1 MKKIFL
7 IITLIAGLVSCGN
20 VNRQQSTD
28 NSHNHEHS
36 ADSHQHS
43 ADCSHNHE
51 HSADSHQHS
60 ASCSHDHNH
69 DAHNHEAEVH
79 NHDHAHSSQPE
90 AHSHNHEHSA
100 DCSHDHNHDHSVNS
114 QQSTVNS
121 HNHDHA
127 HSSQPE
133 AHSHNHGEGS
143 INFPIDQQ
151 KKIDFE
157 VVEVVTEPLYQ
168 VIRTSAQIVPS
179 QESEKILTAT
189 TSGIVTFESKDIV
202 HGLDVKSGQV
212 LFSIANDNMAD
223 DNLST
228 RREEVEVEYEKAKL
242 DYERKQALAE
252 DKIISESEL
261 LDAKA
266 EYLKAKKHYDNMLK
280 NYPEGKTL
288 HRATIS
294 GSIGEVLVPNN
305 SYVEAGQA
313 IMTLTQND
321 KLYLR
326 ADLQSKY
333 YPVLKDI
340 KTANIKTN
348 EGIVYTL
355 NELGGRLLSYGKTTD
370 VNNPLIPVTFE
381 VKNNGNLIPGSFV
394 EIFITAESDKMGVM
408 LPNSAIVEEMGIYCV
423 FVQTC
428 VEDFEKRIITK
439 GVTDGS
445 KTQILKGVAAGE
457 RVVSKGAVNVK
468 LAQGSA
474 ALDPHAGHVH

>member
-1 MKKIFL
+1 MKRIL
-7 IITLIAGLVSCGN
+7 LVIAIIAGLVSCR
-20 VNRQQSTD
+20 VDNRQQTTD
-28 NSHNHEHS
+28 NGHNH
-36 ADSHQHS
+36 SHQHS
-43 ADCSHNHE
+43 EA
-51 HSADSHQHS
+51 
-60 ASCSHDHNH
+60 CSHD
-69 DAHNHEAEVH
+69 
-79 NHDHAHSSQPE
+79 
-90 AHSHNHEHSA
+90 
-100 DCSHDHNHDHSVNS
+100 HDHNHDHNHS
-114 QQSTVNS
+114 QQPTANSHS
-121 HNHDHA
+121 HNHDH
-127 HSSQPE
+127 
-133 AHSHNHGEGS
+133 GEDA

-179 QESEKILTAT
+179 QEGEKILTAT
-189 TSGIVTFESKDIV
+189 TSGIVSFENKNLV
-202 HGLDVKSGQV
+202 QGLDVKAGQI
-212 LFSIANDNMAD
+212 LFSIDNDEMAD
-223 DNLST
+223 GSLAV
-228 RREEVEVEYEKAKL
+228 RRQEIEAEYEKAKAE
-242 DYERKQALAE
+242 YERKQALAE

-261 LDAKA
+261 LDAKT
-266 EYLKAKKHYDNMLK
+266 EYLKAQKYYDNMLQ

-288 HRATIS
+288 HKATITGAIS
-294 GSIGEVLVPNN
+294 EILVPNN

-313 IMTLTQND
+313 IMTLAQND

-326 ADLQSKY
+326 ADVQSKY

-340 KTANIKTN
+340 KTANVRTN
-348 EGIVYTL
+348 DGIVYTI

-370 VNNPLIPVTFE
+370 INNPLIPVTFE
-381 VKNNGNLIPGSFV
+381 IKNNGNLIPGSFV
-394 EIFITAESDKMGVM
+394 EIFITAESNKMGVM

-428 VEDFEKRIITK
+428 AEDFEKRIITK

-457 RVVSKGAVNVK
+457 RVVTKGAVNVK

>member
-7 IITLIAGLVSCGN
+7 IITLIAGLVSCRLDNG
-20 VNRQQSTD
+20 QQSTVNGHNHEHSATCNHD
-28 NSHNHEHS
+28 HNHDHSVNSQQSTVNGHNHEHS

-43 ADCSHNHE
+43 ADCSH
-51 HSADSHQHS
+51 
-60 ASCSHDHNH
+60 DHNH
-69 DAHNHEAEVH
+69 DAHNHEAE
-79 NHDHAHSSQPE
+79 A
-90 AHSHNHEHSA
+90 
-100 DCSHDHNHDHSVNS
+100 
-114 QQSTVNS
+114 

>member
-1 MKKIFL
+1 MRLIDIKNIKSIKKMKKIFL
-7 IITLIAGLVSCGN
+7 IITLIAGLVSC
-20 VNRQQSTD
+20 RLD
-28 NSHNHEHS
+28 NG
-36 ADSHQHS
+36 
-43 ADCSHNHE
+43 
-51 HSADSHQHS
+51 
-60 ASCSHDHNH
+60 
-69 DAHNHEAEVH
+69 
-79 NHDHAHSSQPE
+79 
-90 AHSHNHEHSA
+90 
-100 DCSHDHNHDHSVNS
+100 

-121 HNHDHA
+121 HNHDHSATCNHDHEGHNHDHNHDHSTHNHDHQHSESCNHDHNHEAEAHNHNHDA
-127 HSSQPE
+127 HSQQPTANSH
-133 AHSHNHGEGS
+133 AHDHGEGS

-157 VVEVVTEPLYQ
+157 VIEVVTEPLYQ

-202 HGLDVKSGQV
+202 QGKDVKSGQV
-212 LFSIANDNMAD
+212 LFSIDNDEMAD
-223 DNLST
+223 GSLEV
-228 RREEVEVEYEKAKL
+228 RRQEIEADYEKAKA
-242 DYERKQALAE
+242 DYERKLSLAE

-266 EYLKAKKHYDNMLK
+266 EYLKAQKYYDNMLK

-294 GSIGEVLVPNN
+294 GSVCEILVPNN
-305 SYVEAGQA
+305 SYVEAGQP
-313 IMTLTQND
+313 IMTLAQND
-321 KLYLR
+321 KLYIR
-326 ADLQSKY
+326 ADVQAKY

-340 KTANIKTN
+340 KTANIRTN
-348 EGIVYTL
+348 DGIVYTL
-355 NELGGRLLSYGKTTD
+355 NDLGGRLLSYGKTTD
-370 VNNPLIPVTFE
+370 INNPLIPVTFE
-381 VKNNGNLIPGSFV
+381 IKNNGNLIPGSFV

-445 KTQILKGVAAGE
+445 KTQVLKGITAGE

>member
-36 ADSHQHS
+36 A
-43 ADCSHNHE
+43 
-51 HSADSHQHS
+51 
-60 ASCSHDHNH
+60 SCSHDH
-69 DAHNHEAEVH
+69 E
-79 NHDHAHSSQPE
+79 HS
-90 AHSHNHEHSA
+90 AVSHQHSA

-133 AHSHNHGEGS
+133 AHSSQPEAHSHNHGEGS
-143 INFPIDQQ
+143 INFPVDQQ

-294 GSIGEVLVPNN
+294 GSIGEVLVTNN

>member
-1 MKKIFL
+1 MKRILLVIAIIVGL
-7 IITLIAGLVSCGN
+7 ISCGN
-20 VNRQQSTD
+20 DKAQQAA
-28 NSHNHEHS
+28 HNHN
-36 ADSHQHS
+36 HQHS
-43 ADCSHNHE
+43 E
-51 HSADSHQHS
+51 
-60 ASCSHDHNH
+60 SCTHD
-69 DAHNHEAEVH
+69 
-79 NHDHAHSSQPE
+79 
-90 AHSHNHEHSA
+90 
-100 DCSHDHNHDHSVNS
+100 HDHNHDHNHEGHDHDH
-114 QQSTVNS
+114 NHD

-127 HSSQPE
+127 THDHNHDHNHSQQPT
-133 AHSHNHGEGS
+133 ANSHSHDHGEDA
-143 INFPIDQQ
+143 ITFPVDQQ

-168 VIRTSAQIVPS
+168 VIRTSAQIIPS
-179 QESEKILTAT
+179 QEGEKILTAT

-202 HGLDVKSGQV
+202 QGKDVKSGQV
-212 LFSIANDNMAD
+212 LFSIDNDEMAD
-223 DNLST
+223 GSLEV
-228 RREEVEVEYEKAKL
+228 RRQEIEADYEKAKAE
-242 DYERKQALAE
+242 YERKQSLAE

-261 LDAKA
+261 LDAKT
-266 EYLKAKKHYDNMLK
+266 EYLKAQKYYDNMIQ

-294 GSIGEVLVPNN
+294 GSVCEILVPNN
-305 SYVEAGQA
+305 SYVESGQP
-313 IMTLTQND
+313 IMTLAQND

-326 ADLQSKY
+326 ADVQSKY

-340 KTANIKTN
+340 KTANVRTN
-348 EGIVYTL
+348 DGIVYTI

-370 VNNPLIPVTFE
+370 INNPLIPVTFE
-381 VKNNGNLIPGSFV
+381 IKNNGNLIPGSFV
-394 EIFITAESDKMGVM
+394 EIFITAESNKMGVM

-428 VEDFEKRIITK
+428 VDSFEKRIITK

-445 KTQILKGVAAGE
+445 NTQILKGVKAGE

>member
-1 MKKIFL
+1 MKRILLVIAIIVGL
-7 IITLIAGLVSCGN
+7 ISCGN
-20 VNRQQSTD
+20 DKAQQAA
-28 NSHNHEHS
+28 HNHN
-36 ADSHQHS
+36 HQHS
-43 ADCSHNHE
+43 E
-51 HSADSHQHS
+51 
-60 ASCSHDHNH
+60 SCTHDHDHDHNH
-69 DAHNHEAEVH
+69 DHDHDHDHDHETH
-79 NHDHAHSSQPE
+79 NHDH
-90 AHSHNHEHSA
+90 NHEG
-100 DCSHDHNHDHSVNS
+100 HDHSVNS
-114 QQSTVNS
+114 QQSTANS
-121 HNHDHA
+121 HDHGDGA
-127 HSSQPE
+127 
-133 AHSHNHGEGS
+133 

-179 QESEKILTAT
+179 QEGEKILTAT
-189 TSGIVTFESKDIV
+189 TSGIVSFENKNLV
-202 HGLDVKSGQV
+202 QGLDVKAGQI
-212 LFSIANDNMAD
+212 LFSIDNDEMAD
-223 DNLST
+223 GSLAV
-228 RREEVEVEYEKAKL
+228 RRQEIEAEYEKAKTE
-242 DYERKQALAE
+242 YERKQALAE

-261 LDAKA
+261 LDAKT
-266 EYLKAKKHYDNMLK
+266 EYLKAQKYYDNMLQ

-288 HRATIS
+288 HRATITGAIS
-294 GSIGEVLVPNN
+294 EILVPNN

-313 IMTLTQND
+313 IMTLAQND

-326 ADLQSKY
+326 ADVQSKY

-340 KTANIKTN
+340 KTANVRTN
-348 EGIVYTL
+348 DGIVYTI

-370 VNNPLIPVTFE
+370 INNPLIPVTFE
-381 VKNNGNLIPGSFV
+381 IKNNGNLIPGSFV
-394 EIFITAESDKMGVM
+394 EIFITAESNKMGVM

-428 VEDFEKRIITK
+428 VDSFEKRIITK

-445 KTQILKGVAAGE
+445 NTQILKGVKAGE

>member
-7 IITLIAGLVSCGN
+7 VIALIAGLVSC
-20 VNRQQSTD
+20 RLD
-28 NSHNHEHS
+28 NG
-36 ADSHQHS
+36 
-43 ADCSHNHE
+43 
-51 HSADSHQHS
+51 
-60 ASCSHDHNH
+60 
-69 DAHNHEAEVH
+69 
-79 NHDHAHSSQPE
+79 
-90 AHSHNHEHSA
+90 
-100 DCSHDHNHDHSVNS
+100 

-121 HNHDHA
+121 HNHEHSATCNHDHEGHNHDHNHEGHNHDHSAHNHEHSAACNHDHNHDHA
-127 HSSQPE
+127 
-133 AHSHNHGEGS
+133 AHSHNHQHSEGCNHDHNHNHDGHNHNHEANSQQPAAHSHDHGEGA

-189 TSGIVTFESKDIV
+189 TSGIVAFESKDIV
-202 HGLDVKSGQV
+202 QGLEVKSGQV
-212 LFSIANDNMAD
+212 LFSIDNDEMAD
-223 DNLST
+223 GSLEI
-228 RREEVEVEYEKAKL
+228 RRQEIEADYEKAKA
-242 DYERKQALAE
+242 DYERKQSLAE

-261 LDAKA
+261 LDAKT
-266 EYLKAKKHYDNMLK
+266 EYLKAQKYYDNMIQ

-294 GSIGEVLVPNN
+294 GSVCEILVPNN
-305 SYVEAGQA
+305 SYVEAGQP
-313 IMTLTQND
+313 IMTLAQND

-326 ADLQSKY
+326 ADVQSKY

-340 KTANIKTN
+340 KTANVRTN
-348 EGIVYTL
+348 DGIVYTI

-370 VNNPLIPVTFE
+370 INNPLIPVTFE
-381 VKNNGNLIPGSFV
+381 IKNNGNLIPGSFV
-394 EIFITAESDKMGVM
+394 EIFITAESNKMGVM

-423 FVQTC
+423 FVQKC
-428 VEDFEKRIITK
+428 SEDFEKRIITK

-457 RVVSKGAVNVK
+457 RVVTKGAVNVK

>member
-7 IITLIAGLVSCGN
+7 IITLLAGLVSC
-20 VNRQQSTD
+20 RLD
-28 NSHNHEHS
+28 NGHNHEHS

-43 ADCSHNHE
+43 ADCSHDHE
-51 HSADSHQHS
+51 HSADS
-60 ASCSHDHNH
+60 
-69 DAHNHEAEVH
+69 
-79 NHDHAHSSQPE
+79 HDHAHSSQPE
-90 AHSHNHEHSA
+90 AHSHNH
-100 DCSHDHNHDHSVNS
+100 DHSVNS

-121 HNHDHA
+121 
-127 HSSQPE
+127 
-133 AHSHNHGEGS
+133 HSHNHGEGS

-157 VVEVVTEPLYQ
+157 VIEVVTEPLYQ

-340 KTANIKTN
+340 KTANVKTN

-355 NELGGRLLSYGKTTD
+355 NDLGGRLLSYGKTTD

>member
-1 MKKIFL
+1 MKRILLVIAIIVGL
-7 IITLIAGLVSCGN
+7 ISCGN
-20 VNRQQSTD
+20 DKAQQAA
-28 NSHNHEHS
+28 HNHN
-36 ADSHQHS
+36 HQHS
-43 ADCSHNHE
+43 E
-51 HSADSHQHS
+51 
-60 ASCSHDHNH
+60 SCTHDH
-69 DAHNHEAEVH
+69 D
-79 NHDHAHSSQPE
+79 
-90 AHSHNHEHSA
+90 
-100 DCSHDHNHDHSVNS
+100 HDHNHDHDHDHD
-114 QQSTVNS
+114 

-127 HSSQPE
+127 THDHNHDHNHEGHNHDHDHAHSQQPA
-133 AHSHNHGEGS
+133 AHSHEAHDHGDGA
-143 INFPIDQQ
+143 ITFPVDQQ

-179 QESEKILTAT
+179 QEGEKILTAT
-189 TSGIVTFESKDIV
+189 TSGIVSFENKDLV
-202 HGLDVKSGQV
+202 QGLDVKAGQI
-212 LFSIANDNMAD
+212 LFSIDNDEMAD
-223 DNLST
+223 GSLAV
-228 RREEVEVEYEKAKL
+228 RRQEIEAEYEKAKTE
-242 DYERKQALAE
+242 YERKQALAE

-261 LDAKA
+261 LDAKT
-266 EYLKAKKHYDNMLK
+266 EYLKAQKYYDNMLQ

-288 HRATIS
+288 HRATITGAIS
-294 GSIGEVLVPNN
+294 EILVPNN

-313 IMTLTQND
+313 IMTLAQND

-326 ADLQSKY
+326 ADVQSKY

-340 KTANIKTN
+340 KTANVRTN
-348 EGIVYTL
+348 DGIVYTI

-370 VNNPLIPVTFE
+370 INNPLISVTFE
-381 VKNNGNLIPGSFV
+381 IKNNGNLIPGSFV
-394 EIFITAESDKMGVM
+394 EIFITAESNKMGVM

-428 VEDFEKRIITK
+428 VDSFEKRIITK

-445 KTQILKGVAAGE
+445 KTQILKGVTAGE

>member
-1 MKKIFL
+1 MKRILLVIAIIVGL
-7 IITLIAGLVSCGN
+7 ISCGN
-20 VNRQQSTD
+20 DKAQQAA
-28 NSHNHEHS
+28 HNHNHQHTESCTH
-36 ADSHQHS
+36 DHDHDHDHNHDHQHS
-43 ADCSHNHE
+43 DACDHNHDHE
-51 HSADSHQHS
+51 
-60 ASCSHDHNH
+60 HNH
-69 DAHNHEAEVH
+69 DAHNHEG
-79 NHDHAHSSQPE
+79 HDHAHSSQLT
-90 AHSHNHEHSA
+90 AHSH
-100 DCSHDHNHDHSVNS
+100 DHGDDAI
-114 QQSTVNS
+114 T
-121 HNHDHA
+121 
-127 HSSQPE
+127 
-133 AHSHNHGEGS
+133 
-143 INFPIDQQ
+143 FPVDQQ

-189 TSGIVTFESKDIV
+189 TSGIVTFTNNDLV
-202 HGLDVKSGQV
+202 PGLDVKSGQV
-212 LFSIANDNMAD
+212 LFSIDNEDMAD

-228 RREEVEVEYEKAKL
+228 RREEVEAEYEKAKL

-252 DKIISESEL
+252 DKIISESDL
-261 LDAKA
+261 IDART

-280 NYPEGKTL
+280 NFPEGKTL
-288 HRATIS
+288 HRASITGSIS
-294 GSIGEVLVPNN
+294 GILVPNN

-313 IMTLTQND
+313 IMTLAQNN

-326 ADLQSKY
+326 ADVQSKY

-340 KTANIKTN
+340 KTANVRTN
-348 EGIVYTL
+348 DGIVYTI
-355 NELGGRLLSYGKTTD
+355 NDLGGRLLSYGKTTD
-370 VNNPLIPVTFE
+370 INNPLIPVTFE

-428 VEDFEKRIITK
+428 VDSFEKRIVTK

-445 KTQILKGVAAGE
+445 KTQILKGVKAGE

>member
-7 IITLIAGLVSCGN
+7 VITLIAGLVSC
-20 VNRQQSTD
+20 RLD
-28 NSHNHEHS
+28 NGHNHEHS

-43 ADCSHNHE
+43 ESCSHNHDHE
-51 HSADSHQHS
+51 AEAHN
-60 ASCSHDHNH
+60 HNH
-69 DAHNHEAEVH
+69 DGHNHNHEAETH
-79 NHDHAHSSQPE
+79 NHDHAHSSQP
-90 AHSHNHEHSA
+90 AA
-100 DCSHDHNHDHSVNS
+100 
-114 QQSTVNS
+114 
-121 HNHDHA
+121 
-127 HSSQPE
+127 
-133 AHSHNHGEGS
+133 HNHGEGS

-179 QESEKILTAT
+179 QEGEKILTAT

-202 HGLDVKSGQV
+202 QGKDVKSGQV
-212 LFSIANDNMAD
+212 LFSIDNDEMAD
-223 DNLST
+223 GSLEV
-228 RREEVEVEYEKAKL
+228 RRQEIEADYEKAKAE
-242 DYERKQALAE
+242 YERKQSLAE
-252 DKIISESEL
+252 DKIISESDL
-261 LDAKA
+261 LDAKT
-266 EYLKAKKHYDNMLK
+266 EYLKAKKYYDNMIQ

-294 GSIGEVLVPNN
+294 GSVCEILVPNN

-313 IMTLTQND
+313 IMTLAQND

-326 ADLQSKY
+326 ADVQSKY

-340 KTANIKTN
+340 KTANVRTN
-348 EGIVYTL
+348 DGIVYTI

-370 VNNPLIPVTFE
+370 INNPLIPVTFE
-381 VKNNGNLIPGSFV
+381 IKNNGNLIPGSFV
-394 EIFITAESDKMGVM
+394 EIFITAESNKMGVM

-428 VEDFEKRIITK
+428 AEDFEKRIITK

-445 KTQILKGVAAGE
+445 KTQILKGVKAGE

>member
-43 ADCSHNHE
+43 ADCSHDHNHDHSVNSQQSTDNSHNHE

-60 ASCSHDHNH
+60 ASCNHDHNH

-90 AHSHNHEHSA
+90 AHSHNH
-100 DCSHDHNHDHSVNS
+100 DHSVNS

-121 HNHDHA
+121 HNH
-127 HSSQPE
+127 
-133 AHSHNHGEGS
+133 GEGS
-143 INFPIDQQ
+143 INFPVDQQ

-294 GSIGEVLVPNN
+294 GSIGEVLVTNN

>member
-1 MKKIFL
+1 MKRILLVITIIVGL
-7 IITLIAGLVSCGN
+7 ISCGN
-20 VNRQQSTD
+20 DKAQQAA
-28 NSHNHEHS
+28 NSHNHQHSESCTHDHEHNH
-36 ADSHQHS
+36 DHNHDHQHS
-43 ADCSHNHE
+43 DACDHNHE
-51 HSADSHQHS
+51 HE
-60 ASCSHDHNH
+60 HNH
-69 DAHNHEAEVH
+69 DAHNHDH
-79 NHDHAHSSQPE
+79 NHEGHDHAHSHQPV
-90 AHSHNHEHSA
+90 AHSH
-100 DCSHDHNHDHSVNS
+100 SHDHGDDAI
-114 QQSTVNS
+114 T
-121 HNHDHA
+121 
-127 HSSQPE
+127 
-133 AHSHNHGEGS
+133 
-143 INFPIDQQ
+143 FPIDQQ

-157 VVEVVTEPLYQ
+157 VVEVATEPLYQ

-202 HGLDVKSGQV
+202 QGKDVKSGQV
-212 LFSIANDNMAD
+212 LFSIDNDEMAD
-223 DNLST
+223 GSLAV
-228 RREEVEVEYEKAKL
+228 RRQKIEADYEKAKL
-242 DYERKQALAE
+242 EYERKQALAE

-261 LDAKA
+261 LDAKT
-266 EYLKAKKHYDNMLK
+266 EYLKAKKYYDNMIQ

-288 HRATIS
+288 HRATITGAIS
-294 GSIGEVLVPNN
+294 EILVPNN

-313 IMTLTQND
+313 IMTLAQND

-326 ADLQSKY
+326 ADVQSKY

-340 KTANIKTN
+340 KTANVRTN
-348 EGIVYTL
+348 DGIVYTI

-370 VNNPLIPVTFE
+370 INNPLIPVTFE
-381 VKNNGNLIPGSFV
+381 IKNNGNLIPGSFV

-428 VEDFEKRIITK
+428 VDSFEKRIITK

-445 KTQILKGVAAGE
+445 KTQILKGVKAGE

>member
-1 MKKIFL
+1 LTISRK
-7 IITLIAGLVSCGN
+7 C
-20 VNRQQSTD
+20 QQPAA
-28 NSHNHEHS
+28 HS
-36 ADSHQHS
+36 Q
-43 ADCSHNHE
+43 E
-51 HSADSHQHS
+51 G
-60 ASCSHDHNH
+60 HDHG
-69 DAHNHEAEVH
+69 DGA
-79 NHDHAHSSQPE
+79 
-90 AHSHNHEHSA
+90 
-100 DCSHDHNHDHSVNS
+100 
-114 QQSTVNS
+114 
-121 HNHDHA
+121 
-127 HSSQPE
+127 
-133 AHSHNHGEGS
+133 

-179 QESEKILTAT
+179 QEGEKILTAT
-189 TSGIVTFESKDIV
+189 TSGIVSFENKNLV
-202 HGLDVKSGQV
+202 QGLDVKAGQI
-212 LFSIANDNMAD
+212 LFSIDNDEMAD
-223 DNLST
+223 GSLAV
-228 RREEVEVEYEKAKL
+228 RRQEIEAEYEKAKTE
-242 DYERKQALAE
+242 YERKQALAE

-261 LDAKA
+261 LDAKT
-266 EYLKAKKHYDNMLK
+266 EYLKAQKYYDNMLQ

-288 HRATIS
+288 HRATITGAIS
-294 GSIGEVLVPNN
+294 EILVPNN

-313 IMTLTQND
+313 IMTLAQND

-326 ADLQSKY
+326 ADVQSKY

-340 KTANIKTN
+340 KTANVRTN
-348 EGIVYTL
+348 DGIVYTI

-370 VNNPLIPVTFE
+370 INNPLIPVTFE
-381 VKNNGNLIPGSFV
+381 IKNNGNLIPGSFV
-394 EIFITAESDKMGVM
+394 EIFITAESNKMGVM

-428 VEDFEKRIITK
+428 VDSFEKRIITK

-445 KTQILKGVAAGE
+445 KTQILKVETAGE

>member
-1 MKKIFL
+1 MKRILLVIAIIVGL
-7 IITLIAGLVSCGN
+7 ISCGN
-20 VNRQQSTD
+20 DKAQQAA
-28 NSHNHEHS
+28 HNHN
-36 ADSHQHS
+36 HQHS
-43 ADCSHNHE
+43 E
-51 HSADSHQHS
+51 
-60 ASCSHDHNH
+60 SCT
-69 DAHNHEAEVH
+69 
-79 NHDHAHSSQPE
+79 
-90 AHSHNHEHSA
+90 
-100 DCSHDHNHDHSVNS
+100 HDHNHDHNHDHDHEHDHNHDHATHDHNHDHNHS
-114 QQSTVNS
+114 QQPTANSHS
-121 HNHDHA
+121 HNHDHGDDA
-127 HSSQPE
+127 
-133 AHSHNHGEGS
+133 
-143 INFPIDQQ
+143 ITFPVDQQ

-179 QESEKILTAT
+179 QEGEKILTAT
-189 TSGIVTFESKDIV
+189 TSGIVTFENKDLV
-202 HGLDVKSGQV
+202 QGLDVKAGQI
-212 LFSIANDNMAD
+212 LFSIDNDEMAD
-223 DNLST
+223 GSLAV
-228 RREEVEVEYEKAKL
+228 RRQEIEAEYEKAKTE
-242 DYERKQALAE
+242 YERKQALAE

-261 LDAKA
+261 LDAKT
-266 EYLKAKKHYDNMLK
+266 EYLKAQKYYDNMLQ

-288 HRATIS
+288 HRASITGAIS
-294 GSIGEVLVPNN
+294 EILVPNN

-313 IMTLTQND
+313 IMTLAQND

-326 ADLQSKY
+326 ADVQSKY

-340 KTANIKTN
+340 KTANVRTN
-348 EGIVYTL
+348 DGIVYTI

-370 VNNPLIPVTFE
+370 INNPLIPVTFE

-394 EIFITAESDKMGVM
+394 EIFITAESNKMGVM

-428 VEDFEKRIITK
+428 VDSFEKRIITK

-445 KTQILKGVAAGE
+445 NTQILKGVKAGE